1 MNYEYTVVHKFRSK
15 FYINELCKYIGV
27 TRSGYYRWLRRREN
41 KTQRQETKDYLKSLI
56 LNYHK
61 MYPTKGYRALRKDIK
76 IDTGW
81 IVSYYLMYQCFKE
94 LGIYSKAKRRAT
106 RRPKGISDKYSNLIN
121 GDWYTT
127 RTFEKVCSDTTMLIH
142 NGVKYDWNYHIDVY
156 NNEIVG
162 SDVASYKHCNGVM
175 NHLRS
180 LKDFLR
186 IKEARGYS
194 DKHTILHSDQGI
206 VYASKKF
213 EKTHKDY
220 PITRSM
226 SRAATPT
233 DNPVIE
239 SLNGWIKA
247 ELKHNL
253 RMHDFTDINTAIEL
267 YINYFNNNRPAWKLN
282 YLTPVEYRTIN
293 GFK

>member
-1 MNYEYTVVHKFRSK
+1 
-15 FYINELCKYIGV
+15 
-27 TRSGYYRWLRRREN
+27 
-41 KTQRQETKDYLKSLI
+41 
-56 LNYHK
+56 
-61 MYPTKGYRALRKDIK
+61 MYPTKGYRVVRKEIK

-94 LGIYSKAKRRAT
+94 IGIYSKAKRKAF
-106 RRPKGISDKYSNLIN
+106 RRPKGVSDKYKNIIG
-121 GDWYTT
+121 GDWSTNGP
-127 RTFEKVCSDTTMLIH
+127 FEKVCSDTTMLTH
-142 NGVKYDWNYHIDVY
+142 NGVKYDWNYHVDVY

-162 SDVASYKHCNGVM
+162 SDVANYKHCNGVM

-186 IKEARGYS
+186 IKEARGYGNN
-194 DKHTILHSDQGI
+194 HTILHSDQGI
-206 VYASKKF
+206 IYASKKF
-213 EKTHKDY
+213 EKAHQEY

-253 RMHDFTDINTAIEL
+253 KINDFTDINTAIEL
-267 YINYFNNNRPAWKLN
+267 YINYFNNNRPAWKLD

>member
-1 MNYEYTVVHKFRSK
+1 MVKK
-15 FYINELCKYIGV
+15 KNEQNTT
-27 TRSGYYRWLRRREN
+27 TRNERL
-41 KTQRQETKDYLKSLI
+41 LI
-56 LNYHK
+56 IVNMNYHK

-81 IVSYYLMYQCFKE
+81 IVSYYLMYTCFRE
-94 LGIYSKAKRRAT
+94 IGIYSKAKRRAF
-106 RRPKGISDKYSNLIN
+106 RRPKGVSDKYSKIIG
-121 GDWYTT
+121 GDWST
-127 RTFEKVCSDTTMLIH
+127 
-142 NGVKYDWNYHIDVY
+142 NGVKYEWNYHVDVY

-162 SDVASYKHCNGVM
+162 SDVANYKHCNGVM

-220 PITRSM
+220 PITRSR

-239 SLNGWIKA
+239 SLN
-247 ELKHNL
+247 
-253 RMHDFTDINTAIEL
+253 
-267 YINYFNNNRPAWKLN
+267 
-282 YLTPVEYRTIN
+282 
-293 GFK
+293 

>member
-1 MNYEYTVVHKFRSK
+1 
-15 FYINELCKYIGV
+15 
-27 TRSGYYRWLRRREN
+27 
-41 KTQRQETKDYLKSLI
+41 
-56 LNYHK
+56 
-61 MYPTKGYRALRKDIK
+61 
-76 IDTGW
+76 
-81 IVSYYLMYQCFKE
+81 MYQCFKE
-94 LGIYSKAKRRAT
+94 LGIYSKAKRKAF
-106 RRPKGISDKYSNLIN
+106 RRPKGVSDKYPNVIA
-121 GDWYTT
+121 GDWSTT
-127 RTFEKVCSDTTMLIH
+127 APFEKVCSDTTMLTH
-142 NGVKYDWNYHIDVY
+142 NGVKYDWNYHVDVY

-162 SDVASYKHCNGVM
+162 SDVANFKHCNGVM

-253 RMHDFTDINTAIEL
+253 KMHDFTDINTAIEL
-267 YINYFNNNRPAWKLN
+267 YINYFNNNRPAWKLD
-282 YLTPVEYRTIN
+282 YMTPVEYRTIN